1 MDEVRAA
8 LKAAQDCVEEVRIGL
23 FLTGKAL
30 NDLEELLQE
39 ATEKMEQRG
48 KFSVVKS

>member
-1 MDEVRAA
+1 MDEARAA
-8 LKAAQDCVEEVRIGL
+8 LKAAQDCAEEVRIGL

-39 ATEKMEQRG
+39 AAEKNSQ
-48 KFSVVKS
+48 V